1 MPELEG
7 TSAAMSFELVPHTHH
22 GPHPEPK
29 EVVEEA
35 FSNPVAEGNDDDD
48 DDDDELPGPKSRM
61 DSTDSVNSES
71 RESPAPTYAS
81 TPHATGEELMFPGA
95 PMEDGPKVVEPS
107 GNQYE
112 EHKEDIQQFRE
123 FLRSV
128 LCHGAV
134 GTAIGGCSTLVG
146 EPQNLVIGKRLGWDF
161 IEFLQKMAPITVLVW
176 PAGIATCAVLEM
188 IGKWGYGGK
197 MPKHVRSVLTD
208 FLEDEYGKIH
218 SQEKAE
224 LLVQGL
230 AAAMLVVGL
239 CAHVTEVGFVG
250 SVLGRRPAST
260 LCTLEAKPDGTLPLG
275 FCRLGIAIFVTTLN
289 GECEEHEIAH
299 AFLEAM
305 PFVSLLVVF
314 FGVVAIIEEQH
325 IFTPII
331 NAVLGLPNEYQPVAL
346 YLSNGT
352 TPARHCS
359 VRRRTSLTDSVCCW
373 IVSGVLS
380 MVSDNVF
387 VATIFIESV
396 AAAHVRAR
404 PRPSLHLGP
413 ASPLT
418 ALLFARRRRGIR
430 TPRSAFR
437 RVRPWTAA
445 RIWRTPRPA

>member
-1 MPELEG
+1 MFDRITLPSSPAESVLPAGIYYHAVQNTDLPELEG
-7 TSAAMSFELVPHTHH
+7 TNAAMSFELVPHVHH

-29 EVVEEA
+29 EVVEDA
-35 FSNPVAEGNDDDD
+35 FSNPVAEGSSDDDG
-48 DDDDELPGPKSRM
+48 DELPGPKSLM

-71 RESPAPTYAS
+71 RQSPAPTYAN

-161 IEFLQKMAPITVLVW
+161 IEFLQKMLPITVLVW
-176 PAGIATCAVLEM
+176 PAGIATCAALEV

-197 MPKHVRSVLTD
+197 MPKHVRVVLND

-250 SVLGRRPAST
+250 SVLAPPAPHHLNATASA
-260 LCTLEAKPDGTLPLG
+260 LRTLESKLTERCLWGSAGWG
-275 FCRLGIAIFVTTLN
+275 SR
-289 GECEEHEIAH
+289 
-299 AFLEAM
+299 
-305 PFVSLLVVF
+305 SL
-314 FGVVAIIEEQH
+314 
-325 IFTPII
+325 
-331 NAVLGLPNEYQPVAL
+331 
-346 YLSNGT
+346 
-352 TPARHCS
+352 
-359 VRRRTSLTDSVCCW
+359 
-373 IVSGVLS
+373 
-380 MVSDNVF
+380 
-387 VATIFIESV
+387 
-396 AAAHVRAR
+396 
-404 PRPSLHLGP
+404 
-413 ASPLT
+413 
-418 ALLFARRRRGIR
+418 
-430 TPRSAFR
+430 
-437 RVRPWTAA
+437 
-445 RIWRTPRPA
+445 